1 MLTIGDFNNFWV
13 FLGHPV
19 LNKTLFVCCIPMG
32 INNAQKKTGH
42 TKKANY

>member
-1 MLTIGDFNNFWV
+1 MLTIGDFNSFLG

-32 INNAQKKTGH
+32 INNAQKKTGL